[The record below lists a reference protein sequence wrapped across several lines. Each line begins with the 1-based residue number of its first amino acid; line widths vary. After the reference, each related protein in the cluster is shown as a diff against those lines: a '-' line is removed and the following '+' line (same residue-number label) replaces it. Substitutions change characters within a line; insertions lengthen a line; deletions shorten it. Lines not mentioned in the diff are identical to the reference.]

1 MDLAKQQELV
11 RDMALE
17 LVGAAPD
24 GWTSMNYRYD
34 YIGGAAASENLVT
47 FESGETKRKR
57 HPYSVSQKAKFL
69 KGEMYEEGKGTWLA
83 MSILVTRPEKFKA
96 EFHYDRELGVHP
108 IPPSPDSYVFEL
120 SKFPRDDDALSDWLR
135 EKIGQAQGQ

>member
-17 LVGAAPD
+17 LVGAAPA

-135 EKIGQAQGQ
+135 EKIAQAQG

>member
-1 MDLAKQQELV
+1 MDLVRQQELV
-11 RDMALE
+11 RAMALE
-17 LVGAAPD
+17 LVEAAPG

-135 EKIGQAQGQ
+135 EKIGQAQG

>member
-1 MDLAKQQELV
+1 MDLVRQQELV
-11 RDMALE
+11 RAMALE
-17 LVGAAPD
+17 LVEAAPG
-24 GWTSMNYRYD
+24 GWTSMNYRYE
-34 YIGGAAASENLVT
+34 YIGGVAAMENLVT
-47 FESGETKRKR
+47 FESGKTERND
-57 HPYSVSQKAKFL
+57 HPRSVDKKAKFL
-69 KGEMYEEGKGTWLA
+69 KSEMYEEGKGTWLA

-135 EKIGQAQGQ
+135 EKIAQAQG

>member
-1 MDLAKQQELV
+1 MDLVRRQELV
-11 RDMALE
+11 CAMALE
-17 LVGAAPD
+17 LVEAAPD

-96 EFHYDRELGVHP
+96 DFHYDRDLGVHP
-108 IPPSPDSYVFEL
+108 IPPLSDSYVFEL
-120 SKFPRDDDALSDWLR
+120 AKFPRDDDALSDWLR
-135 EKIGQAQGQ
+135 EKIGQAQG

>member
-1 MDLAKQQELV
+1 MDLVRQQELV

-17 LVGAAPD
+17 LVGAAPV

-69 KGEMYEEGKGTWLA
+69 KSEMYEEGKGTWLA

-96 EFHYDRELGVHP
+96 DFHYDRELGVHP
-108 IPPSPDSYVFEL
+108 IPPSPESYVFEL
-120 SKFPRDDDALSDWLR
+120 AKFPRDDDALSDWLR
-135 EKIGQAQGQ
+135 EKIAQAQG